1 MGRVGATHSTLPE
14 TVARWFQK
22 YIRISSRSKP
32 QRQLVTPINN
42 GILSINKRVYHRT
55 ILVQLL
61 PSLFHFSLVK
71 GKTKLLSKVIFST
84 QKDAKLLENHTKLGE
99 LLGKIEKTN
108 KLKLLWIHKKINS
121 YDSGTK
127 NPSTIDSLIVWCLCV
142 LTFKTLY
149 LFWTNFWILVS
160 IHNKIL
166 IHKNTSKLVFFLYL
180 IFKNTSYLWGKC
192 PSIKIIFWK
201 GKI

>member
-99 LLGKIEKTN
+99 LLCKNAWLKKQTN
-108 KLKLLWIHKKINS
+108 YN
-121 YDSGTK
+121 Y
-127 NPSTIDSLIVWCLCV
+127 
-142 LTFKTLY
+142 Y
-149 LFWTNFWILVS
+149 E
-160 IHNKIL
+160 
-166 IHKNTSKLVFFLYL
+166 
-180 IFKNTSYLWGKC
+180 
-192 PSIKIIFWK
+192 SIKRSTVMIRAQQILQLLTP
-201 GKI
+201 